1 MFAEMYAL
9 KANRHRK
16 MVIAMIMS
24 NIKFKSLS
32 TYVNKPA
39 VVDEL
44 LFMTEK
50 EEGSTL
56 VSALDNSKVKAVSWG
71 SVCFISR
78 AKYAVSF
85 IDS

>member
-1 MFAEMYAL
+1 MFADMFAL
-9 KANRHRK
+9 KANRHRN
-16 MVIAMIMS
+16 MVIAIIMS

-32 TYVNKPA
+32 TYVIEPA

-56 VSALDNSKVKAVSWG
+56 VSALDNSKVKVVS
-71 SVCFISR
+71 
-78 AKYAVSF
+78 
-85 IDS
+85 